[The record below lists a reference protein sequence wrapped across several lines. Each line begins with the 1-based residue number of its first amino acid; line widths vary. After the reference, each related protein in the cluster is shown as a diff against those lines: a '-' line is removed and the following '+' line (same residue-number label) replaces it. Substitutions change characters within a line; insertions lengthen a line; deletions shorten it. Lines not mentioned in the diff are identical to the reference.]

1 MKEYRKKF
9 IVIITIVLILIL
21 IDQVTK
27 IYAINNLK
35 DNALEAIPNILTF
48 KYVENTGGAFGVG
61 QNGTMTFIIA
71 NIVVLGLIIRFI
83 IVQIERIDTKI
94 MLIVSIV
101 LAGGFGNLIDR
112 LFRGFVVDFI
122 QLFPDVK
129 FPIFN
134 LADSF
139 IVVGWI
145 LLALLFAIHTWK
157 ERRTKDKNTMKV
169 DSKVE

>member
-1 MKEYRKKF
+1 MKENRKK
-9 IVIITIVLILIL
+9 IIAIIIIVLVLIL

-27 IYAINNLK
+27 IYAISNLK
-35 DNALEAIPNILTF
+35 ENVLEAIPNILTF
-48 KYVENTGGAFGVG
+48 KYVENTGGAFGIG

-83 IVQIERIDTKI
+83 IVQIERVDPKI
-94 MLIVSIV
+94 MLIVSLV
-101 LAGGFGNLIDR
+101 LAGGFSNLIDR
-112 LFRGFVVDFI
+112 LFRGYVVDFI
-122 QLFPDVK
+122 NFFPNIK

-145 LLALLFAIHTWK
+145 LLALLFAINTWK
-157 ERRTKDKNTMKV
+157 DKRNNDNINKIN
-169 DSKVE
+169 SKVE